1 MQMAP
6 RFMTGN
12 ASLLVDRVG
21 LLTGRAGLL
30 ALVLGGFFS
39 ASAWAGELPSRFTL
53 GKYVPGDA
61 WIYMHE
67 ANTPGRAWVDK
78 KWEAV
83 FDALRSSGLDR
94 DVTSL
99 ALSLIPG
106 DEDRTAAEATLE
118 KWTGLVKSV
127 GWSELCAKEFV
138 YAQRIGQMPMGYE
151 YFLLA
156 RSDRATAAKNASGI
170 AKLLTEIAAL
180 KDGME
185 VTVAEQYGAKIWSMS
200 VGDMAMKIQLLQKGD
215 VVALTVGPDSMSE
228 VAALMAGRGKSP
240 SIVKTERFA
249 SAIKRADS
257 PEFMLSFFDTKLFL
271 GNIQGMMKGLAAE
284 LAVAKAAAA
293 KAMAEQHG
301 KDGAQGEKPERLRIL
316 DALTKV
322 IDRCNVVDYILE
334 TREMDGRR
342 ELRHTMTRLQE
353 KKKKCSLA
361 CCFLERKS
369 FQKFDRYIPAEATAF
384 SLSTSV
390 DLAGIYDLLLDVV
403 KNDFPDGPAHLAK
416 WDGLLASTGFDP
428 KRDLF
433 SWWSGETIWVEMP
446 AAVVTPMGGA
456 DWVAMIRVKNP
467 QLAKEKIDVAI
478 DFVSGFA
485 QARGQ
490 TLMIG
495 PADVKAEGFRQITH
509 PMLMMMMRPV
519 IGVKDEW
526 LMLGSS
532 SAAINK
538 CLDVSAGK
546 AASIVTNERFRT
558 EGLAPKGAVMAASF
572 KDTSKFGQ
580 ELGKAVGMVGMMS
593 GMATGMI
600 PAEPG
605 ADKIKKAVQK
615 AAAMIMKLGPVLQK
629 IDFFSSE
636 SSVTTYDGEMTIRVE
651 KVVMYK
657 APTEEEVKTAE
668 AK

>member
-1 MQMAP
+1 MAP
-6 RFMTGN
+6 RFMTGK
-12 ASLLVDRVG
+12 AGLPVG
-21 LLTGRAGLL
+21 KVGLL
-30 ALVLGGFFS
+30 ALALGGFFS

-53 GKYVPGDA
+53 GKYVPGDT
-61 WIYMHE
+61 WIYLHE
-67 ANTPGRAWVDK
+67 ANTPERAWINK

-83 FDALRSSGLDR
+83 FDALQSSGLDR

-106 DEDRTAAEATLE
+106 EENRTAAEATLE
-118 KWTGLVKSV
+118 KWTGLIKNI

-156 RSDRATAAKNASGI
+156 RSDSATAAKNASGL

-185 VTVAEQYGAKIWSMS
+185 VTISEQHGAKIWSMAINFDS
-200 VGDMAMKIQLLQKGD
+200 EQMKIQLLQKGD

-228 VAALMAGRGKSP
+228 VAALMAGKGKAP
-240 SIVKTERFA
+240 SIVKTERFT
-249 SAIKRADS
+249 SAIKRAES
-257 PEFMLSFFDTKLFL
+257 PEFMLSYMDTRSLFGGVKGL
-271 GNIQGMMKGLAAE
+271 MKGFGAKLAA
-284 LAVAKAAAA
+284 AKAAAA

-301 KDGAQGEKPERLRIL
+301 KNGTQGEKTERLGIL
-316 DALTKV
+316 DALNKV
-322 IDRCNVVDYILE
+322 LDRCDVVDYVLE

-342 ELRHTMTRLQE
+342 ELRHTIVRLQDN
-353 KKKKCSLA
+353 KKKCALA
-361 CCFLERKS
+361 CCFLKRKS
-369 FQKFDRYIPAEATAF
+369 FQKFDRYVPAEATAF

-390 DLAGIYDLLLDVV
+390 DLAGMYDFLLDVV
-403 KNDFPDGPAHLAK
+403 KNDIPDGPAHLAK
-416 WDGLLASTGFDP
+416 WDELLASTGFDP
-428 KRDLF
+428 KRDFF
-433 SWWSGETIWVEMP
+433 SWWSGEMITVEMP
-446 AAVVTPMGGA
+446 PAVVTPMGGA
-456 DWVAMIRVKNP
+456 DSVLMIRVKNP
-467 QLAKEKIDVAI
+467 QLAREKIDAAI
-478 DFVSGFA
+478 DFVSGLA
-485 QARGQ
+485 QAQGQ

-509 PMLMMMMRPV
+509 PMLMMVMRPV

-538 CLDVSAGK
+538 CLDVASGK
-546 AASIVTNERFRT
+546 AASIATNERFKR
-558 EGLAPKGAVMAASF
+558 EGLLPKGAVLAASF

-580 ELGKAVGMVGMMS
+580 KWGKAVGMVGMMS

-600 PAEPG
+600 PGEPG
-605 ADKIKKAVQK
+605 ADNKIKKLVQK
-615 AAAMIMKLGPVLQK
+615 ASAMIMKLGPVLQK

-636 SSVTTYDGEMTIRVE
+636 SSVTTYDGEVTVRVE

-657 APTEEEVKTAE
+657 ARTEEEVKTAE
-668 AK
+668 AN

>member
-1 MQMAP
+1 MAP
-6 RFMTGN
+6 RFMTGK
-12 ASLLVDRVG
+12 AGLLVGKV
-21 LLTGRAGLL
+21 GLL
-30 ALVLGGFFS
+30 ALALGGFFS
-39 ASAWAGELPSRFTL
+39 TTAWAGELPSRFTL

-61 WIYMHE
+61 WIYLHE
-67 ANTPGRAWVDK
+67 VNTPERAWINK

-106 DEDRTAAEATLE
+106 EENRIAAEATLE

-156 RSDRATAAKNASGI
+156 RSDSATAAKNASGL

-185 VTVAEQYGAKIWSMS
+185 VTISEQHGAKIWSMAINFDS
-200 VGDMAMKIQLLQKGD
+200 EQMKIQLLQKGD

-228 VAALMAGRGKSP
+228 VAALMAGKGKSP

-249 SAIKRADS
+249 SAIKRAES
-257 PEFMLSFFDTKLFL
+257 PEFMLSYMDTRSLFGGVKGL
-271 GNIQGMMKGLAAE
+271 MKGFGAKLAA
-284 LAVAKAAAA
+284 AKAAAA

-301 KDGAQGEKPERLRIL
+301 KNGTQGEKTEKTERLEIL
-316 DALTKV
+316 DALNKV
-322 IDRCNVVDYILE
+322 LDRCDVVDYVLE

-353 KKKKCSLA
+353 KKKKCTLA
-361 CCFLERKS
+361 RCFLERKA

-390 DLAGIYDLLLDVV
+390 DLAGMYDFLLDVV
-403 KNDFPDGPAHLAK
+403 KNDVPDGPAHLAK
-416 WDGLLASTGFDP
+416 WDGLLASVGFEP

-433 SWWSGETIWVEMP
+433 GWWSGEMITVEMP
-446 AAVVTPMGGA
+446 PAVVTPMGGA
-456 DWVAMIRVKNP
+456 DSVLMIRVKNP
-467 QLAKEKIDVAI
+467 QLAREKIDAAI
-478 DFVSGFA
+478 DFVSGLA
-485 QARGQ
+485 QAQGQ

-509 PMLMMMMRPV
+509 PMLMMVMRPV

-526 LMLGSS
+526 LMIGSS

-538 CLDVSAGK
+538 CLDVAAGK
-546 AASIVTNERFRT
+546 AASIATNERFKKVGLPWARAPPSRSRPTSFSRRRGSRPRVPFLRRRT
-558 EGLAPKGAVMAASF
+558 RTRRS
-572 KDTSKFGQ
+572 
-580 ELGKAVGMVGMMS
+580 S
-593 GMATGMI
+593 GRSW
-600 PAEPG
+600 
-605 ADKIKKAVQK
+605 VRW
-615 AAAMIMKLGPVLQK
+615 
-629 IDFFSSE
+629 
-636 SSVTTYDGEMTIRVE
+636 SVSW
-651 KVVMYK
+651 
-657 APTEEEVKTAE
+657 A
-668 AK
+668 